1 MHILQ
6 DFLTG
11 RGGLNGFLHLLP
23 IMDPVLRTSH
33 TQLFGRGEKVIV
45 HMCALHAVQYT
56 LHNNNYYKILRARI
70 VHMAMSRVFIKQAQA
85 VVWLYVYLH
94 A

>member
-1 MHILQ
+1 MTQSWLLVQACMHILQ

-45 HMCALHAVQYT
+45 HV
-56 LHNNNYYKILRARI
+56 
-70 VHMAMSRVFIKQAQA
+70 RVACSS
-85 VVWLYVYLH
+85 VYIT
-94 A
+94 